1 MAPATLAQVF
11 EPFFTTKAPGE
22 GTGLGL
28 SMVFGFVKQSRGHI
42 KIYSEVGLGTCV
54 RLYLPRAAPGATAV
68 AAAGEATP
76 RLRRGRETILVV
88 EDNADVRRTVV
99 AQLTELGY
107 AVVEAAS
114 PQEALA
120 RLRGQPTGIDLL
132 FTDIVMPGGMNG
144 HDLARAA
151 LAEWP
156 GLKVLFTSGY
166 SGTAL
171 RDDDRLREGE
181 HFLSKPYRRHELADK
196 LREIFGR
203 GAT

>member
-1 MAPATLAQVF
+1 
-11 EPFFTTKAPGE
+11 
-22 GTGLGL
+22 
-28 SMVFGFVKQSRGHI
+28 
-42 KIYSEVGLGTCV
+42 
-54 RLYLPRAAPGATAV
+54 
-68 AAAGEATP
+68 
-76 RLRRGRETILVV
+76 
-88 EDNADVRRTVV
+88 VV